1 MLLFF
6 FLIPKSKEFW
16 NIHMILDVS
25 RQNPLSYFI
34 YFVYKDAYHWSVFL
48 YINWIIEDSEDV
60 QYFLSEF
67 PQW

>member
-1 MLLFF
+1 
-6 FLIPKSKEFW
+6 
-16 NIHMILDVS
+16 MILDVS
-25 RQNPLSYFI
+25 RQNPLS

-48 YINWIIEDSEDV
+48 YINWIIQDSEDV